1 MEFRVDRSVILPAI
15 QVVSRII
22 PGKPAFEVLKGI
34 CFRAGEG
41 VVELTATDLDTTI
54 QRRVPVDVVEP
65 GGAVIPA
72 RILAKILSYL
82 PEGGVSISSDGHG
95 AIVQSQRSKVEMP
108 AFPQEEFPFVE
119 PENKGHMLI
128 LDASFRRAFQS
139 VCYAASRMPD
149 RVINNVLIEVKP
161 GMITLVATDGYR
173 LASCEVPADFA
184 AEFSVL
190 VPVKILREAVRQVN
204 KESSVAVWFNLAD
217 GAAWAVFEADG
228 LRIVGRLPEGRYP
241 DYRCAFPNGQ
251 EELCVVK
258 GNASDLVATAK
269 KALVFSDN
277 SGYLV
282 FTVKDG
288 SLIVESEGEGCRLEE
303 CLDGFAVAGHDTVLG
318 FNARYVLEALRP
330 IGSGPVEIAF
340 YDRDPCYCGRA
351 VVKNGSY
358 KALVMPVSI
367 P

>member
-1 MEFRVDRSVILPAI
+1 
-15 QVVSRII
+15 
-22 PGKPAFEVLKGI
+22 
-34 CFRAGEG
+34 
-41 VVELTATDLDTTI
+41 
-54 QRRVPVDVVEP
+54 
-65 GGAVIPA
+65 
-72 RILAKILSYL
+72 
-82 PEGGVSISSDGHG
+82 
-95 AIVQSQRSKVEMP
+95 MP

-161 GMITLVATDGYR
+161 SMITLVAADGYR
-173 LASCEVPADFA
+173 LASCEVPADSD

-258 GNASDLVATAK
+258 GNAYELVGAAK
-269 KALVFSDN
+269 KALVFPYN
-277 SGYLV
+277 SCYAVPLV
-282 FTVKDG
+282 FSVRDG
-288 SLIVESEGEGCRLEE
+288 SLVVESEGEGCRLEE
-303 CLDGFAVAGHDTVLG
+303 CLDGFAVAGHDTVVG
-318 FNARYVLEALRP
+318 FNARYMLEALRP
-330 IGSGPVEIAF
+330 IGSGAVEVVF
-340 YDRDPCYCGRA
+340 YGCRGPA

-358 KALVMPVSI
+358 KALVMPVNLF
-367 P
+367 